1 MRKRLFLR
9 RFFLYFSVIA
19 LPLVLTLFI
28 YSSFSKQT
36 QKEKAQQTTLQS
48 LTLVSDSISLSLDN
62 ATYQRDLFTGAP
74 RLMSSLKK
82 ILLKNTMTYSDVI
95 FFDCIK
101 ILINI
106 SINSNLNIHSVYLSI
121 DNTDRFI
128 SSDSGIQAL
137 TDFKDQQ
144 WHDLYTSHDTN
155 DKIWTCNRTYY
166 EYGRPIQ
173 LVSVYM
179 RLNNARGVIVVNLYP
194 DRLQTMINQTY
205 FNQKEAVFLLN
216 SDAELLLSNDAGA
229 DYINK
234 NGHSALDK
242 IASKD
247 FNTLKPTKIKIEGKT
262 YFATLT
268 QETEYG
274 YYLLSL
280 IEEKDYYTLS
290 TYFSTTFIILAI
302 CAVIMSLATS
312 LYVTIKNVHQF
323 YYLFD
328 ILNNAEQG
336 KLIQQEQPNYLM
348 DEYSLIINNVIKM
361 FINNENL
368 KNELAEKQHL
378 KTKTELTA
386 LQLQINPHFLFNSL
400 QLLDNQAYSL
410 TNQYT
415 ELNTTIQKL
424 SSILKY
430 ALSSPQ
436 EVVTLREDLE
446 HIHSYADVNYKRYPD
461 MFILYFDYEEEVLNS
476 YIFRLLLQPL
486 IENSLYH
493 GIRPLN
499 HSRNGLIKLKIYS
512 RDGYL
517 HFYLIDNGVGIEKDR
532 LKKLRLILDQTDLT
546 TNHIG
551 LTNTNSRLVLYF
563 GPESKIHITSKSG
576 TGTIIHFKIP
586 QITEKDD
593 LKLSVEE

>member
-19 LPLVLTLFI
+19 LPLVLTLFV
-28 YSSFSKQT
+28 YSSLSKQT
-36 QKEKAQQTTLQS
+36 QKEKAQQTTLRS
-48 LTLVSDSISLSLDN
+48 LTLVSDSLSLSLNN
-62 ATYQRDLFTGAP
+62 ATYQRDLFTGTP

-82 ILLKNTMTYSDVI
+82 IILKNTMTYSDVI
-95 FFDCIK
+95 LFNCIK

-128 SSDSGIQAL
+128 NSDSGIQTL
-137 TDFKDQQ
+137 KDFKDQQ
-144 WHDLYTSHDTN
+144 WHDLYTSHDRN

-173 LVSVYM
+173 LVSVFL

-194 DRLQTMINQTY
+194 DRLQAMINQTV

-216 SDAELLLSNDAGA
+216 SDEEILLSNDAGT

-234 NGHSALDK
+234 NGYSILDK
-242 IASKD
+242 ITSTD
-247 FNTLKPTKIKIEGKT
+247 FKTLKPTKFKIEGKT

-268 QETEYG
+268 PETEYG

-302 CAVIMSLATS
+302 CAVIMSLVTS
-312 LYVTIKNVHQF
+312 LYVTVKNVHQF

-328 ILNNAEQG
+328 ILNDAEHG
-336 KLIQQEQPNYLM
+336 KLIRQEQPKYLM

-368 KNELAEKQHL
+368 KSELAEKQHL
-378 KTKTELTA
+378 KIKTELTA

-430 ALSSPQ
+430 ALRSPQ

-461 MFILYFDYEEEVLNS
+461 MFILYFDYEEEVLDS
-476 YIFRLLLQPL
+476 FIFRLLLQPL

-499 HSRNGLIKLKIYS
+499 HYRKGLIKLKIYR

-517 HFYLIDNGVGIEKDR
+517 HFYIIDNGVGIEKDR
-532 LKKLRLILDQTDLT
+532 LKEIRLIFGQTDLT
-546 TNHIG
+546 ASHIG

-563 GPESKIHITSKSG
+563 GSESKIHITSKCGS
-576 TGTIIHFKIP
+576 GTIIHFKIP
-586 QITEKDD
+586 QITEKGD
-593 LKLSVEE
+593 LKLSGD

>member
-9 RFFLYFSVIA
+9 RFILYFSIIA

-48 LTLVSDSISLSLDN
+48 LTLVSDSISLSLDST
-62 ATYQRDLFTGAP
+62 TYQRNLFTGAP

-82 ILLKNTMTYSDVI
+82 ILSKNDMTYSDVI

-101 ILINI
+101 ILINT
-106 SINSNLNIHSVYLSI
+106 SIYSNLNIHSVYLSI
-121 DNTDRFI
+121 DSSDRFI
-128 SSDSGIQAL
+128 SSDSGIQARK
-137 TDFKDQQ
+137 DFKDQQ
-144 WHDLYTSHDTN
+144 WYDLYTSHDKN

-173 LVSVYM
+173 IVSVYL

-194 DRLQTMINQTY
+194 DRLQTMMNQTY

-216 SDAELLLSNDAGA
+216 SDSQILLSNDAGT

-234 NGHSALDK
+234 NGSGTLNN
-242 IASKD
+242 ISSKNL
-247 FNTLKPTKIKIEGKT
+247 NTLKPGKLKIKSKS
-262 YFATLT
+262 YYATLT
-268 QETEYG
+268 PETEYG
-274 YYLLSL
+274 FYLLSL

-302 CAVIMSLATS
+302 CAVIMSLGTS

-328 ILNNAEQG
+328 ILNDAEQG
-336 KLIQQEQPNYLM
+336 KLIRLEQPKYLM
-348 DEYSLIINNVIKM
+348 DEYNLIINNVIKM

-446 HIHSYADVNYKRYPD
+446 HIHSYADINYKRYQD
-461 MFILYFDYEEEVLNS
+461 MFILYFDYEEEVLDNFV
-476 YIFRLLLQPL
+476 FRLLLQPL

-512 RDGYL
+512 REGYL
-517 HFYLIDNGVGIEKDR
+517 HFYLLDNGVGIEKDQLTR
-532 LKKLRLILDQTDLT
+532 LRIMLDQTDLN

-563 GPESKIHITSKSG
+563 GAESKIHITSKFGLG
-576 TGTIIHFKIP
+576 TSIHFKIP
-586 QITEKDD
+586 QIAAKED
-593 LKLSVEE
+593 LTLWPDK

>member
-19 LPLVLTLFI
+19 LPLVLTLLI
-28 YSSFSKQT
+28 YSSLSKQT
-36 QKEKAQQTTLQS
+36 QKEKAQQTTLRS
-48 LTLVSDSISLSLDN
+48 LSLVSDSLSLSLDN
-62 ATYQRDLFTGAP
+62 ATYQRDLFTGTP

-82 ILLKNTMTYSDVI
+82 IILKNTMTYSDVI
-95 FFDCIK
+95 FFNCIK

-128 SSDSGIQAL
+128 NSDSGIQAL
-137 TDFKDQQ
+137 KDFKDQQ
-144 WHDLYTSHDTN
+144 WHDLYTSHDRN

-173 LVSVYM
+173 LVSVYL

-194 DRLQTMINQTY
+194 DRLQAMINQTV

-216 SDAELLLSNDAGA
+216 SDDEILLCNDAGTS
-229 DYINK
+229 YINK
-234 NGHSALDK
+234 NGDSVLDK
-242 IASKD
+242 ITSTD
-247 FNTLKPTKIKIEGKT
+247 FKTLKPTKFKIEGKT

-302 CAVIMSLATS
+302 CAVIMSLVTS
-312 LYVTIKNVHQF
+312 LYVTVKNVHQF

-328 ILNNAEQG
+328 ILNDAEHG
-336 KLIQQEQPNYLM
+336 KLIRQEQPKYLM

-368 KNELAEKQHL
+368 KSELAEKQHL
-378 KTKTELTA
+378 KIKTELTA

-436 EVVTLREDLE
+436 EVVTLREDLV

-461 MFILYFDYEEEVLNS
+461 MFILYFDYEEEVLDS
-476 YIFRLLLQPL
+476 FIFRLLLQPL

-499 HSRNGLIKLKIYS
+499 HSHKGLIKLKIYS

-532 LKKLRLILDQTDLT
+532 LKEIRLILGQTDLT
-546 TNHIG
+546 TSHIG

-576 TGTIIHFKIP
+576 AGTIIHFKIP

-593 LKLSVEE
+593 LKLSADD

>member
-19 LPLVLTLFI
+19 LPLVLTLFV
-28 YSSFSKQT
+28 YSSLSKQT
-36 QKEKAQQTTLQS
+36 QKEKAQQTTLRS
-48 LTLVSDSISLSLDN
+48 LTLVSDSLSLSLNN
-62 ATYQRDLFTGAP
+62 ATYQRDLFTGTP

-82 ILLKNTMTYSDVI
+82 IILKNTMTYSDVI
-95 FFDCIK
+95 LFNCIK

-128 SSDSGIQAL
+128 NSDSGIQAL
-137 TDFKDQQ
+137 KDFKDQQ
-144 WHDLYTSHDTN
+144 WHDLYTSHDRN

-173 LVSVYM
+173 LVSVFL

-194 DRLQTMINQTY
+194 DRLQAMINQTV

-216 SDAELLLSNDAGA
+216 SDEEILLSNDAGT

-234 NGHSALDK
+234 NGYSILDK
-242 IASKD
+242 ITSTD
-247 FNTLKPTKIKIEGKT
+247 FKTLKPTKFKIEGKT

-268 QETEYG
+268 PETEYG

-302 CAVIMSLATS
+302 CAVIMSLVTS
-312 LYVTIKNVHQF
+312 LYVTVKNVHQF

-328 ILNNAEQG
+328 ILNDAEHG
-336 KLIQQEQPNYLM
+336 KLIRQEQPKYLM

-368 KNELAEKQHL
+368 KSELAEKQHL
-378 KTKTELTA
+378 KIKTELTA

-461 MFILYFDYEEEVLNS
+461 MFILYFDYEEEVLDS
-476 YIFRLLLQPL
+476 FIFRLLLQPL

-499 HSRNGLIKLKIYS
+499 HYRKGLIKLKIYS

-517 HFYLIDNGVGIEKDR
+517 HFYLIDNGVGIEKNR
-532 LKKLRLILDQTDLT
+532 LKEIRLILGQTDLT
-546 TNHIG
+546 TSHIG
-551 LTNTNSRLVLYF
+551 LANTNSRLVLYF
-563 GPESKIHITSKSG
+563 GPESKIHITSKCG
-576 TGTIIHFKIP
+576 AGTIIYFKIP

-593 LKLSVEE
+593 LKLSGD